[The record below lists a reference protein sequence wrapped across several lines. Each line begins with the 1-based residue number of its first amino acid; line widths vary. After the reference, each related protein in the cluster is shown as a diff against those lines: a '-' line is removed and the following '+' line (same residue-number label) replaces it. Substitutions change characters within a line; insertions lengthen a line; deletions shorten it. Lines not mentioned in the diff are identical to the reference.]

1 MLNYQSY
8 FFSSCFYVLYIFYVF
23 YFARFFIRHMPKIF
37 APSKNTKKIT
47 ENRAEKE
54 SNLILIVHILVWQKN
69 WDKSTFL
76 FMCILATIGMGIFF
90 YCTIQQIKQACT
102 KRDEFSAFQKS
113 RFCVVKNSF
122 LFLYYIN
129 NC

>member
-1 MLNYQSY
+1 
-8 FFSSCFYVLYIFYVF
+8 
-23 YFARFFIRHMPKIF
+23 MPKIF

-76 FMCILATIGMGIFF
+76 LCVSWPQLGWGSFFIVPFSKLVQNVMSLVHSKRAGFVSLKIRFSSCII
-90 YCTIQQIKQACT
+90 
-102 KRDEFSAFQKS
+102 
-113 RFCVVKNSF
+113 
-122 LFLYYIN
+122 
-129 NC
+129 